1 MSIICCKIDNVFKTV
16 RMTTTVLHNKEHH
29 MHWAIKSL
37 IPIFCFSPVFLLLNY
52 YKTHNGIL
60 GEAFFVWY
68 FIGLV
73 IALPFLTVAYTG
85 ATLSDYAL
93 TPPLVVA
100 LVLGTTLGALGNIF
114 LAQALTES
122 PNPSFP
128 LAIYNGTPAVLYI
141 ATLLMPRFFEG
152 AHFSWQKFIGI
163 ALTIIGAALV
173 L

>member
-1 MSIICCKIDNVFKTV
+1 MAI
-16 RMTTTVLHNKEHH
+16 TVLHNKECI

-37 IPIFCFSPVFLLLNY
+37 IPIFCFSPVFLMLNY
-52 YKTHNGIL
+52 YKSHNGVL

-73 IALPFLTVAYTG
+73 IALPFLTVRYTG
-85 ATLSDYAL
+85 ATFSDYAL

-100 LVLGTTLGALGNIF
+100 LVLGLTLGALGNIF

-128 LAIYNGTPAVLYI
+128 LAIYNGTPAVLYV
-141 ATLLMPRFFEG
+141 ATLLMPQFFAG
-152 AHFSWQKFIGI
+152 AHFSWQKFLGI
-163 ALTIIGAALV
+163 ALTIIGATLV
-173 L
+173 V

>member
-1 MSIICCKIDNVFKTV
+1 
-16 RMTTTVLHNKEHH
+16 

-37 IPIFCFSPVFLLLNY
+37 IPVFCFSPVFLLLNY
-52 YKTHNGIL
+52 FKSHNGVL

-73 IALPFLTVAYTG
+73 ITLPFLTVSYSG
-85 ATLSDYAL
+85 ASFQNYAL
-93 TPPLVVA
+93 TPPLLLA
-100 LVLGTTLGALGNIF
+100 LVLGMTLGAMGNTF

-141 ATLLMPRFFEG
+141 ATLLLPQYFEG
-152 AHFSWQKFIGI
+152 AHFSWQKLIGI
-163 ALTIIGAALV
+163 TLTIIGATLV